1 MQSVKLVYKGG
12 VSFALSFCSLYV
24 ALSIAPTSLSSPCL
38 STLSLSLS
46 LYSLSISLSLCTLF
60 RTRTAPVPATI
71 AAHVIQEES
80 RPTVGPSRP
89 SAPRGVGITVHATD
103 EIDGHELFSEV
114 AVFKDR

>member
-1 MQSVKLVYKGG
+1 MCEVQSVKLVYKGG

-38 STLSLSLS
+38 STLSLSTLS
-46 LYSLSISLSLCTLF
+46 LSLSLCTLF

>member
-1 MQSVKLVYKGG
+1 MS
-12 VSFALSFCSLYV
+12 VSFALSFVLSLV
-24 ALSIAPTSLSSPCL
+24 ALSIALATLSSPYL
-38 STLSLSLS
+38 STLSLSL
-46 LYSLSISLSLCTLF
+46 CTLL

-103 EIDGHELFSEV
+103 EIDGHELFCEV
-114 AVFKDR
+114 AVFQDR